1 MQAKLNSRPE
11 KRRPKKRS
19 AFRQT
24 LNAKPPMTYFRS
36 TACYERDFYLFD
48 TISFYARDMNLP
60 VVVLILTVSPVP
72 KYSGT

>member
-1 MQAKLNSRPE
+1 
-11 KRRPKKRS
+11 
-19 AFRQT
+19 
-24 LNAKPPMTYFRS
+24 MTYFRS
-36 TACYERDFYLFD
+36 TVCYERDFYLFD